1 MRKILIIA
9 WKDIYVTYTD
19 RTLIVL
25 MLVTPLALA
34 TIIALAFGDIA
45 SGRTPLRDIP
55 VAIVNNDVGDSGGFN
70 AGNILTGML
79 VPDARADDS
88 GAGMSCESA
97 TGAANQTADITLLD
111 LTDATVLNTRAEA
124 IAGVDN
130 GTYAAAI
137 LIPTNFSQRL
147 NLADGSTGP
156 VTIEVYGDRGRSISA
171 AVIRSIVEGF
181 TNQML
186 TGQVT
191 IAATIDAMTAR
202 AQTNPAFGMRF
213 AQAANSGSFNPDF
226 GCAFAGLNSITI
238 EQQTPSGKAVEFN
251 PLVMFGA
258 AQAAFFALFTASGGA
273 ANIIEERRNWTMQRL
288 IVSPTPRL
296 NILLGKLVG
305 VFGMVLLQLTFLFI
319 AFTVVASLLDG
330 QPTFIWGTDFPSI
343 AALLVVLSLSAAGV
357 GMMAAA
363 VSRTAEVA
371 NVIGSVVSIFMG
383 VMGGAFFQLDAVPA
397 LQPLTRLS
405 VVFWGSDGFSKL
417 ADGQGDVTTN
427 IIFLT
432 VIGIVLFAFSLTM
445 FTRRKDI

>member
-9 WKDIYVTYTD
+9 LKDIYVTYTD

-45 SGRTPLRDIP
+45 SGGTPLRDIP
-55 VAIVNNDVGDSGGFN
+55 VAIVNNDVGDAGGFN

-79 VPDARADDS
+79 IPDAAGDGDS
-88 GAGMSCESA
+88 AGMSCESA
-97 TGAANQTADITLLD
+97 TLNNQGAGISLLD
-111 LTDATVLNTRAEA
+111 LTEASLLNTRAEA
-124 IAGVDN
+124 VAGVDD

-147 NLADGSTGP
+147 NLADGSERP
-156 VTIEVYGDRGRSISA
+156 VTIEVYGDRGRSISSG
-171 AVIRSIVEGF
+171 VIRSIVESF

-186 TGQVT
+186 TGQIT

-213 AQAANSGSFNPDF
+213 AQAASSGSFNPDF

-258 AQAAFFALFTASGGA
+258 AQAAFFALFTATGGA

-288 IVSPTPRL
+288 IISPTSRL

-330 QPTFIWGTDFPSI
+330 KPTFIWGTDFGSI

-357 GMMAAA
+357 GMVAASVA
-363 VSRTAEVA
+363 GTAEVA
-371 NVIGSVVSIFMG
+371 NIIGSVVSIFMG
-383 VMGGAFFQLDAVPA
+383 IMGGAFFQLDAVPA
-397 LQPLTRLS
+397 LEPLTRLS

-427 IIFLT
+427 IIFLAM
-432 VIGIVLFAFSLTM
+432 IGIVLFVFSLTI
-445 FTRRKDI
+445 FIRRKDI